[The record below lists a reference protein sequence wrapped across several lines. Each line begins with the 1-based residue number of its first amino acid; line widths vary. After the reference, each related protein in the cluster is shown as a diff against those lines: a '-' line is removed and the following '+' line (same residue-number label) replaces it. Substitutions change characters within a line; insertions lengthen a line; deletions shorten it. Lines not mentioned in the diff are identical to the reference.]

1 MTPEKIV
8 ELARLQREIL
18 SVVFQYV
25 KPGGKMIYSTC
36 TISRL
41 ENEENTRWFLKE
53 HEDFK
58 LLSSRQIL
66 PSEERDGFYIAEF
79 LKGQ

>member
-1 MTPEKIV
+1 
-8 ELARLQREIL
+8 
-18 SVVFQYV
+18 
-25 KPGGKMIYSTC
+25 MIYSTC